1 MDLLVTGTPGP
12 LLGWTCELVRA
23 VSMSMHDSV
32 ELVEPGADEAW
43 APRTGPNAR
52 LVVAGY
58 LGAAHEAAV
67 RDGLLRAVVVVD
79 DAQTSLAALRGSGQS
94 LTEALRNLTACV
106 TPLGRLAGGR
116 HVATVTRDG
125 AAPQAVTRALL
136 EGCRWA
142 TDGGQIAALAAR
154 IESAWPPPT
163 EAAPE
168 ETKLVEQ
175 VLEPAFRFAATGNR
189 GMVIW
194 PRACLMWGDRPGE
207 PAPRVLD
214 LTGPSRV
221 LAYGPYFR
229 LAPGRWT
236 ARVMLAFSPSCRKA
250 PLAIEMH
257 GSALFARRR
266 FQVPRAGMF
275 WAAVPFDVPSAREA
289 IELRLVSERGAIEGT
304 LGIDHVV
311 LTPDTD

>member
-1 MDLLVTGTPGP
+1 MHGSVDL
-12 LLGWTCELVRA
+12 A
-23 VSMSMHDSV
+23 
-32 ELVEPGADEAW
+32 EPGADEAW
-43 APRTGPNAR
+43 APRTGPNVR
-52 LVVAGY
+52 LLVAGY
-58 LGAAHEAAV
+58 LDATHEAAV

-79 DAQTSLAALRGSGQS
+79 DARTSLAALRGNGQS
-94 LTEALRNLTACV
+94 LTEALRSLTACV

-116 HVATVTRDG
+116 HVSTVTRDG
-125 AAPQAVTRALL
+125 VTRALQ
-136 EGCRWA
+136 EGCLWA
-142 TDGGQIAALAAR
+142 ADGGQIAALAAR
-154 IESAWPPPT
+154 IESAWPPPP

-168 ETKLVEQ
+168 ETELVEQ

-189 GMVIW
+189 EMVIW
-194 PRACLMWGDRPGE
+194 PRACLLWGDRPGE

-236 ARVMLAFSPSCRKA
+236 ARVMLAFSPSCREA
-250 PLAIEMH
+250 PFAIEMH
-257 GSALFARRR
+257 GSALFGRRR
-266 FQVPRAGMF
+266 FHVPRAGVF

-304 LGIDHVV
+304 LGIDHVA
-311 LTPDTD
+311 LTPDPD